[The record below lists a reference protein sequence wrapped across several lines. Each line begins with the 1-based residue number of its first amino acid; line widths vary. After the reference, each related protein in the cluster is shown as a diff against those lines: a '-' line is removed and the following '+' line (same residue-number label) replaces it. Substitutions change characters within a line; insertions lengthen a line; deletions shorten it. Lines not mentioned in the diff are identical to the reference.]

1 MRRSAERGV
10 DVRGDDE
17 RPDGTLAPRR
27 GPGVALLRRR
37 RENAARPISFPRTAV
52 VDPEE
57 GAFAN
62 VDVEAYEHVDGT
74 LIPTVELPSDAKL
87 YTWQQANQVIEAIR
101 SAATTAF
108 GPSPSD
114 EQADMDE
121 YDAATA
127 ELVERASNPTDV
139 NRLVAAAIR
148 FRSAYLGA

>member
-1 MRRSAERGV
+1 MTTAAPTPTAPTVTPCPVDWCPSAGHHEWSTV
-10 DVRGDDE
+10 LSDTVRWH
-17 RPDGTLAPRR
+17 TLPVLSAKT
-27 GPGVALLRRR
+27 G
-37 RENAARPISFPRTAV
+37 
-52 VDPEE
+52 E